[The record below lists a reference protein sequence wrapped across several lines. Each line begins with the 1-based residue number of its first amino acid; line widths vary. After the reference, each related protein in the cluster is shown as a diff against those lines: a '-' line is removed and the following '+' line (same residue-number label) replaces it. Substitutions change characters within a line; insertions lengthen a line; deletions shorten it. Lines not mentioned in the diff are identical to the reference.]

1 MSDSSNFSPSDLTL
15 PYQVS
20 ADRFTAAA
28 QVSVDLDLPA
38 GRNGLQPG
46 LSLIYASSRM
56 QGTFGRGWIL
66 TGLPVVTIDSSDAL
80 PRYDQ
85 TDGYSASLGGSLVPQ
100 RDGAG
105 RKLVRSVGGFRVER
119 YLSQANNARIRFER
133 WVETATGQVHW
144 RSRDTTNAVTVYGRD
159 PTGLGRIADPGDPRR
174 VYQWLP
180 EVTVNA
186 RGDAVWYQ
194 YQAEDLRGGA
204 GDRLADRARRGAL
217 AQRYLKSVHWVNT
230 DPAQDVDAFDPA
242 ASAWGFHLV
251 LDYGDHRDAAPDIAP
266 DRDWPAR
273 VDPFSTGQAGF
284 DLRTWRLCRRALLF
298 HQFDALGPQPVLTR
312 EITFA
317 YDERRDGSLL
327 SDITKTGWRDGV
339 SRAMPPLRF
348 GYTQPSI
355 ADTFAAVPEP
365 LQATAPGGLSTTK
378 TVLTDLY
385 GEGLPGLLQDDP
397 SGWFFQRNLGGGKFA
412 PPVCV
417 QSRPAHSLSAVAIGD
432 FDGDGNMD
440 AVAYAGQGAG
450 HYRFDRVK
458 GEWSAFHPFDE
469 MPALANLIGVQRL
482 DLTGDGRADL
492 VMRDGEGLRYY
503 ESRGRAGY
511 APDARRTRMS
521 EDSAQG
527 PAGGPPLTSD
537 PSTDYI
543 FADMTGDGLQDQV
556 LVRSGMVAYW
566 PGLGGGHFG
575 PPVVMEN
582 APVLDTGGGF
592 AIDRI
597 LLADL
602 DGSGSADLIL
612 LGKGELRVCTNEA
625 GNSWG
630 APRVLSGL
638 PMIDTQSTVEIA
650 DVMADGRLALVWSE
664 ERLGRIAT
672 WQSLALSGPV
682 PPGLMASVINGMG
695 RRDSLQYGHSANHYL
710 RDQGTERAWDTLLPT
725 HPITVDRIINEDLIS
740 GARYETELRY
750 RNGAY
755 DGCARSFAG
764 FGEVDLINAEYLE
777 DAGSLLPVSEPLLS
791 RAFFDHGQ
799 GDPQQARYWQG
810 DGAEIKVPAFTL
822 DRAPGTPVP
831 DPETLQDARKSLRG
845 KVVREEFY
853 AVGPDGAQ
861 AVPLS
866 VNQSGFMV
874 RIEQPPAA
882 TAFLRNRRRPQDR
895 AVLACFDR
903 ESTAALY
910 QGGADD
916 PRQSHGFVLNYDA
929 YGAATLAVSLHYPRR
944 PGHPIED
951 AGQSTLSCEIKRKT
965 VHHVDSDAE
974 LSLNLLREQE
984 EFVLPGLAAPAR
996 GWFRF
1001 DEIAT
1006 AVDAALVNPLEFAAP
1021 VVPGRALRSSW
1032 SRQIYYDA
1040 AGQAADFA
1048 APATVAQPPRLHHA
1062 ETAVFSDL
1070 FATTQYDAAI
1080 GTRLTALGHWQQDGH
1095 WWRATETLTYLDA
1108 TGFFRSTGHILSD
1121 GRTVN
1126 AVYDAAHLF
1135 VVSMTDPFGAIARS
1149 VIDYQ
1154 ALAIGRSESPTGA
1167 WNETLYDPLGIPVRA
1182 SHGGSVVDATDT
1194 EQPWGFDPPVA
1205 GPTAALNAALADPA
1219 AALNGASQ
1227 LMIYDL
1233 EAFERDGAPPVK
1245 LSILAGDLPHDGQG
1259 GTQANGHL
1267 RVELMYHD
1275 GYGELLSAK
1284 QRTEAGPAIHR
1295 DGTGSVVMA
1304 PDGTPDLQD
1313 TATRWSTTGWVVRNK
1328 KGEPTR
1334 AFEPYFSDRPDY
1346 EPDAVLQSFGRVT
1359 EQYFDAFGRVVR
1371 RLLPGGA
1378 MERAE
1383 FGVWNERHF
1392 DANDTVDQSAW
1403 RLPREI
1409 LPAAHPERRAL
1420 AGSLPHADTPVER
1433 VFDSVGV
1440 QVRLRE
1446 DGGVAGLREMRSIID
1461 HYGDLVR
1468 TIDAR
1473 GVETAR
1479 HVHDMQGRKITEWL
1493 ADSGQTQALFDS
1505 RDNAVELT
1513 QSNGTVRTVQFD
1525 ATDRI
1530 VAVDVD
1536 TGAGP
1541 ERVETVTYADDPT
1554 DADTLARNLLGQA
1567 VITRDEAGEHRL
1579 LDVLPTGQP
1588 MRSTTQLV
1596 ADAETLPD
1604 WAGAVALEADIFTS
1618 RMVHDAFG
1626 RPIREDRPDGSR
1638 VQAQYTDGGHLGTV
1652 SVATLDGQVAET
1664 EIMAAARYSVHG
1676 QREFARLGNGVE
1688 LSRTYDA
1695 DTLLVRRIEAR
1706 RPAAGARVRLLQ
1718 DLRYTY
1724 DPVGNI
1730 TGCQDLAH
1738 DPVGGGASAFFRT
1751 APAASAARFYTYD
1764 PFYRLASCEGRAH
1777 NALTARAG
1785 PRPGFG
1791 LSDGSATER
1800 FTQSYTY
1807 DLSGNLTQLRHQG
1820 TATNFTQ
1827 DFWVDGASNR
1837 SRPALGADGL
1847 AYPNPAADFA
1857 AAGEMRQMDHIA
1869 RLEWRHDQRLARAV
1883 VIDRSGQSLPDD
1895 DEIYLYDGGGNRMRR
1910 ITRRMLAGGIVERIE
1925 VTYFAGGQ
1933 RRRIFRDG
1941 QMILERFTTRLSD
1954 GLSDVA
1960 ELYRWTLDTTARE
1973 TDDITATRLRYTLGD
1988 HLGSATL
1995 RLDETANIISY
2006 EEYLPY
2012 GQRAFMAGDDA
2023 REVALKTFGF
2033 IGRERDDA
2041 TGLHHI
2047 GQRYYA
2053 SWLCRWIS
2061 PDPAGDEDGPNLYI
2075 YAQCNPVTYLD
2086 PTGLQTTGSNQR
2098 GTTSR
2103 VTLSEVPQEVIDA
2116 INATRASNPARFAQ
2130 LQALHAANN
2139 FTYYIDYQG
2148 VVHLGSVSDMIA
2160 LAEADLAAGNNVK
2173 VASLATGSAEGEGEG
2188 GGGDPDAEEGNDDE
2202 VSLRQSV
2209 TGETDD
2215 SASTETGTDSTNS
2228 AGEGDAT
2235 DSSGTGDEGTGE
2247 DGEGTTTGDDEGSED
2262 GTGSNPV
2269 STGTGDGGGGTS
2281 DDPNARGLG
2290 DQGRG
2295 RGAGTGDPDRTGAGS
2310 GGEHTRP
2317 GGTGSGVSAGTKP
2330 GGGPD
2335 GVKGGR
2341 AGGTGTDPD
2350 ANGTNPNGV
2359 RGGSGNT
2366 PGGQPGGQEGGTA
2379 GGHIEGSLEGSQTG
2393 SATGG
2398 DGGGSEGGGSG
2409 GERSSGSGNRGAQ
2422 TGGSS
2427 GSGEATGDGN
2437 GNTQPGQGGSGGEGG
2452 GAQQPATVM
2461 DTVVRYAGYW
2471 NLEFG
2476 NDNANGESGGIPG
2489 GMGSLNLGAWGQG
2502 LYVALTVVDI
2512 VLTVVSLGGLAAI
2525 KTGLK
2530 VVLKAGVRALTTLG
2544 RKAAQTLSVKG
2555 LRQLSIRGARQ
2566 MSIYADNI
2574 FKWVAGDYMLQSRLY
2589 HWAIGKGGWRAAMA
2603 NSAVGRWLLYGMTP
2617 GASAIPTVGGR
2628 FLGFWPYMRSA
2639 ITNTATRLPNRI
2651 DGLFHEGVHAFTNLV
2666 AWPVKQLIW
2675 RTPKGQPVFA
2685 VLSQLDEMAAYTMG
2699 RLASGRLHALPM
2711 VPLNAL
2717 HSTYALYYQ
2726 IGGQAMAR
2734 RAMGWTAAGMAGLGG
2749 AAYGAYRYLTGGE
2762 DDPAEGGAAP

>member
-15 PYQVS
+15 SYQVS
-20 ADRFTAAA
+20 ADRFTGSA
-28 QVSVDLDLPA
+28 QVSADFDLPA
-38 GRNGLQPG
+38 GRNDLQPG
-46 LSLIYASSRM
+46 LGLMYTSSRM
-56 QGTFGRGWIL
+56 QGPFGRGWAL
-66 TGLPVVTIDSSDAL
+66 RGLPVISVDSSEAL

-85 TDGYSASLGGSLVPQ
+85 SDGYASTIGGALIPQ
-100 RDGAG
+100 RDTAG
-105 RKLVRSVGGFRVER
+105 RAISRDVPGFRVER
-119 YLSQANNARIRFER
+119 FLGQDNASRIRFER
-133 WVETATGQVHW
+133 WIETATGQVHW

-159 PTGLGRIADPGDPRR
+159 PAGQARIADLTDPRR
-174 VYQWLP
+174 IYQWLP
-180 EVTVNA
+180 ELTVNA

-204 GDRLADRARRGAL
+204 GTRLADRSRRDAL

-242 ASAWGFHLV
+242 SSQWAFHLV
-251 LDYGDHRDAAPDIAP
+251 LDYGDHDLVDPTPAP
-266 DRDWPAR
+266 DRDWAVR
-273 VDPFSTGQAGF
+273 VDPFSTGSAGF
-284 DLRTWRLCRRALLF
+284 DVRSWRLCRRTLLF
-298 HQFDALGPQPVLTR
+298 HQFDDLGPQPVLTR
-312 EITFA
+312 TISFE
-317 YDERRDGSLL
+317 YDARQDGSLL
-327 SDITKTGWRDGV
+327 QSITKTGWRDGD

-348 GYTQPSI
+348 DYTQPSI
-355 ADTFAAVPEP
+355 ADTFAAVPAP
-365 LQATAPGGLSTTK
+365 LQASAPGGVSNAK
-378 TVLTDLY
+378 TLLADLY

-397 SGWFFQRNLGGGKFA
+397 AGWFFQRNLGGGHFA

-417 QSRPAHSLSAVAIGD
+417 QSRPAHSLAAISIGD

-450 HYRFDRVK
+450 HYRFDREQ
-458 GEWSAFHPFDE
+458 GEWSAFNLFDE
-469 MPALANLIGVQRL
+469 MPALSNLAGVQRL

-492 VMRDGEGLRYY
+492 VMRDGDGLRYY
-503 ESRGRAGY
+503 ESRGSAGY
-511 APDARRTRMS
+511 AAEARRTRMS
-521 EDSAQG
+521 EGAAQG
-527 PAGGPPLTSD
+527 PAGGPPLTND
-537 PSTDYI
+537 AATDYL

-556 LVRSGMVAYW
+556 MIRSGMVAYW
-566 PGLGGGHFG
+566 PSHGGGRFG
-575 PPVVMEN
+575 APVVMEN

-602 DGSGSADLIL
+602 DGSGAADLIQ
-612 LGKGELRVCTNEA
+612 LGEGELRIWTNQA
-625 GNSWG
+625 GNGWS

-650 DVMADGRLALVWSE
+650 DIMADGRLALVWSE
-664 ERLGRIAT
+664 QRSGRIAT
-672 WQSLALSGPV
+672 WQSLALSGSV
-682 PPGLMASVINGMG
+682 PPGLIREVTNGMG
-695 RRDSLQYGHSANHYL
+695 RRDSLHYGHSAAHYL
-710 RDQGTERAWDTLLPT
+710 RDQGTDRAWDTLLPS
-725 HPITVDRIINEDLIS
+725 HLITVDRIVNEDLIN
-740 GARYETELRY
+740 GAQYETEMRY

-755 DGCARSFAG
+755 DGRTRSFAG
-764 FGEVDLINAEYLE
+764 FGEVDLLNAEFLQE
-777 DAGSLLPVSEPLLS
+777 DGSAVPVSEPLLS
-791 RAFFDHGQ
+791 RGFFDHGQ

-810 DGAEIKVPAFTL
+810 DPAEIKVPAFTL
-822 DRAPGTPVP
+822 ERAPGAPVP
-831 DPETLQDARKSLRG
+831 DPETLQDARKCLRG
-845 KVVREEFY
+845 RVVREEFY
-853 AVGPDGAQ
+853 AVGPDGPES
-861 AVPLS
+861 VPQS
-866 VNQSGFMV
+866 VNQSGFSV

-882 TAFLRNRRRPQDR
+882 TALLRNRRRPQER

-903 ESTAALY
+903 ESSAALY
-910 QGGADD
+910 GGVADD
-916 PRQSHGFVLNYDA
+916 PRQSHGFVLSYDA
-929 YGAATLAVSLHYPRR
+929 HGAATLAATLHYPRR
-944 PGHPIED
+944 
-951 AGQSTLSCEIKRKT
+951 AGQPVEDTGQTTLHCEIKRKT
-965 VHHVDSDAE
+965 LYHEDSDAV

-984 EFVLPGLAAPAR
+984 EFALPGLAAPAR

-1001 DEIAT
+1001 DEIS
-1006 AVDAALVNPLEFAAP
+1006 AAIDGALANPLDFAAP
-1021 VVPGRALRSSW
+1021 PAAGRALRSNW
-1032 SRQIYYDA
+1032 SRQIYYDG

-1048 APATVAQPPRLHHA
+1048 APATIAQPPRLHHA

-1070 FATTQYDAAI
+1070 FATTHYGAGI
-1080 GTRLTALGHWQQDGH
+1080 GARLTALDHWLQDGH
-1095 WWRATETLTYLDA
+1095 WWHATETLTYLGA
-1108 TGFFRSTGHILSD
+1108 PGFFRSTGHILPD
-1121 GRTVN
+1121 GRTVS
-1126 AVYDAAHLF
+1126 AAYDDAHLF
-1135 VVSMTDPFGAIARS
+1135 AVSVTDPFGAVARS
-1149 VIDYQ
+1149 VIDYV

-1167 WNETLYDPLGIPVRA
+1167 WSETVFDSLGIPVRA
-1182 SHGGSVVDATDT
+1182 SHGGTVMDATDT

-1205 GPTAALNAALADPA
+1205 GPALTLAAALADPA
-1219 AALNGASQ
+1219 AALGGASQ
-1227 LMIYDL
+1227 VMVYDL
-1233 EAFERDGAPPVK
+1233 EAFERDGAPPVQ
-1245 LSILAGDLPHDGQG
+1245 LSILAGDLPNDGQG
-1259 GTQANGHL
+1259 GAQANGHL
-1267 RVELMYHD
+1267 RVELLYHD

-1295 DGTGSVVMA
+1295 DGAGNIVLA

-1313 TATRWSTTGWVVRNK
+1313 AAVRWSTSGWVARNR
-1328 KGEPTR
+1328 KGEPIR

-1359 EQYFDAFGRVVR
+1359 EQFFDAFGRVIR

-1383 FGVWNERHF
+1383 FGTWSERHF

-1403 RLPREI
+1403 RLSREI

-1420 AGSLPHADTPVER
+1420 TGSLPHAGTPVER
-1433 VFDSVGV
+1433 IFDSIGA

-1446 DGGVAGLREMRSIID
+1446 DGGASGLREVRSVFD
-1461 HYGDLVR
+1461 HYGDPVR
-1468 TIDAR
+1468 VVDAR
-1473 GVETAR
+1473 GVDTSR
-1479 HVHDMQGRKITEWL
+1479 HVYDMKGRKIIEWL
-1493 ADSGQTQALFDS
+1493 ADSAQTQALFDA

-1513 QSNGTVRTVQFD
+1513 QANGTTRMVQFD

-1536 TGAGP
+1536 TGGGP
-1541 ERVETVTYADDPT
+1541 ERIETITYADDPA

-1567 VITRDEAGEHRL
+1567 VTTRDEAGEHRL
-1579 LDVLPTGQP
+1579 LDALPTGQP
-1588 MRSTTQLV
+1588 MRSSTQLI
-1596 ADAETLPD
+1596 ADAEVIPD
-1604 WAGAVALEADIFTS
+1604 WSGAVALEGDVFTS

-1626 RPIREDRPDGSR
+1626 RPVSEDRPDGSR
-1638 VQAQYTDGGHLGTV
+1638 VRARYTDGGHLSAV

-1664 EIMAAARYSVHG
+1664 EVIGAARYSVHG

-1688 LSRTYDA
+1688 LSRSYDA

-1706 RPAAGARVRLLQ
+1706 RPAAGPRVRLLQ

-1730 TGCQDLAH
+1730 TACEDLAH
-1738 DPVGGGASAFFRT
+1738 DPAGGAASAFFRT
-1751 APAASAARFYTYD
+1751 APAVNAARFYSYD
-1764 PFYRLASCEGRAH
+1764 PFYRLTGCEGRAH
-1777 NALTARAG
+1777 SALTATAG

-1800 FTQSYTY
+1800 FTQTYTY
-1807 DLSGNLTQLRHQG
+1807 DLSGNLTQLRHMG
-1820 TATNFTQ
+1820 GAANFTQ

-1847 AYPNPAADFA
+1847 AYPNPGADFA

-1883 VIDRSGQSLPDD
+1883 VIDRSGQGLPDD
-1895 DEIYLYDGGGNRMRR
+1895 DEIYVYDGGGNRMRR

-1933 RRRIFRDG
+1933 RRRIFRDD

-1960 ELYRWTLDTTARE
+1960 ELYRWTQDSTARE
-1973 TDDITATRLRYTLGD
+1973 TDNIAATRLRYTLGD

-2086 PTGLQTTGSNQR
+2086 PTGLQTTGGNQR
-2098 GTTSR
+2098 GQTSR

-2116 INATRASNPARFAQ
+2116 INATRASDPTRFAQ

-2139 FTYYIDYQG
+2139 FTYYIDYDG
-2148 VVHLGSVSDMIA
+2148 VVHLGSVPDMIA
-2160 LAEADLAAGNNVK
+2160 LAEADLAAGNDVK
-2173 VASLATGSAEGEGEG
+2173 VASVANSSDAEEGEG
-2188 GGGDPDAEEGNDDE
+2188 GGGDPDAEEDNEDAE
-2202 VSLRQSV
+2202 VSLHQSV
-2209 TGETDD
+2209 TGETDETG
-2215 SASTETGTDSTNS
+2215 TETGTDSTNS

-2235 DSSGTGDEGTGE
+2235 DSSGTGDEGTGA

-2281 DDPNARGLG
+2281 TDPNARGLG
-2290 DQGRG
+2290 DQGTG
-2295 RGAGTGDPDRTGAGS
+2295 RGAGAGDPNRTGAGS

-2335 GVKGGR
+2335 GKKGGR
-2341 AGGTGTDPD
+2341 GSGTGTDPD
-2350 ANGTNPNGV
+2350 ANGTNPDGI

-2366 PGGQPGGQEGGTA
+2366 PGGQAGGQEGGTA
-2379 GGHIEGSLEGSQTG
+2379 GGHIEGSLEGSMNG
-2393 SATGG
+2393 SATGSP
-2398 DGGGSEGGGSG
+2398 GGGPDDGTG
-2409 GERSSGSGNRGAQ
+2409 GERSSGNGNRGAQ
-2422 TGGSS
+2422 SGGSS

-2437 GNTQPGQGGSGGEGG
+2437 GNSQPGQGGAGGEGG
-2452 GAQQPATVM
+2452 NAQQPATVM

-2476 NDNANGESGGIPG
+2476 NDDANGESGGIPG

-2512 VLTVVSLGGLAAI
+2512 VLTVVTLGGLAAI
-2525 KTGLK
+2525 KAGLK
-2530 VVLKAGVRALTTLG
+2530 LALKAGMRALTTLG

-2566 MSIYADNI
+2566 MSIYADNV
-2574 FKWVAGDYMLQSRLY
+2574 FRWVAGDYMLQSRLY

-2603 NSAVGRWLLYGMTP
+2603 NSSVGRWLLYGMTP
-2617 GASAIPTVGGR
+2617 GASAVPTVGGK

-2639 ITNTATRLPNRI
+2639 ITNTATRLPNKI
-2651 DGLFHEGVHAFTNLV
+2651 DGLVHESVHAFTNLV

-2711 VPLNAL
+2711 VPMNAL
-2717 HSTYALYYQ
+2717 HSTYMLYFQ
-2726 IGGQAMAR
+2726 MGGQTMAR

-2749 AAYGAYRYLTGGE
+2749 VAYGAYRYLTGGE
-2762 DDPAEGGAAP
+2762 EEPAESGSGP